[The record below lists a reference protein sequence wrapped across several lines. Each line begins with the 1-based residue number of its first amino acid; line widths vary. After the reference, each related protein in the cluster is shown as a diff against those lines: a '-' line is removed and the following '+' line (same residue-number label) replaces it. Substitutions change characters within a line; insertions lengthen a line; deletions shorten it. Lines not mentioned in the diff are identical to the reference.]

1 MVGLVC
7 IERLEPGVLYG
18 IVGTVPTYDK
28 VVTALV
34 DDKVVTVLV
43 DAVLTYGKVVT
54 VLVDAVLTYG
64 KVVTVLVDTV
74 ESSSRFPSGLGDL
87 NIQRPSCLETL

>member
-43 DAVLTYGKVVT
+43 DTVLTYGKVVM
-54 VLVDAVLTYG
+54 
-64 KVVTVLVDTV
+64 VLVDTV